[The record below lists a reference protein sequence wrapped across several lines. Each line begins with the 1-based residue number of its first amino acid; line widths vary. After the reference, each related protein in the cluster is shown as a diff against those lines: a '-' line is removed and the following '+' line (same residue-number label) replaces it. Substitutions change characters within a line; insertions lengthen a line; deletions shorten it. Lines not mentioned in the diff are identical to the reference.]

1 MRNSK
6 RLRNTLLVGLLG
18 CATAAHAQP
27 ASADSELKWGL
38 GSAVSSLLYAPAKA
52 LYASAGVLFGG
63 IAWGLSGGDR
73 EVADAVMNPAVRGDY
88 VVTPAH
94 LRGDRKLAFIGAA
107 DDGQADPS
115 ATGFAGER
123 DPYSQSY
130 YEPDS
135 QTSYGSGSP
144 AEASDSQASYDS
156 DSRGFYEY

>member
-1 MRNSK
+1 LTNSK
-6 RLRNTLLVGLLG
+6 RLRNSLLVGLLG

-27 ASADSELKWGL
+27 ASADSDLKLGL

-94 LRGDRKLAFIGAA
+94 LRGERKLAFMGAA
-107 DDGQADPS
+107 DDGQVDPS
-115 ATGFAGER
+115 ATGSAGEE
-123 DPYSQSY
+123 DAYSQRY

-135 QTSYGSGSP
+135 QTSYGSESP
-144 AEASDSQASYDS
+144 ASSGS
-156 DSRGFYEY
+156 DSRGFYGY